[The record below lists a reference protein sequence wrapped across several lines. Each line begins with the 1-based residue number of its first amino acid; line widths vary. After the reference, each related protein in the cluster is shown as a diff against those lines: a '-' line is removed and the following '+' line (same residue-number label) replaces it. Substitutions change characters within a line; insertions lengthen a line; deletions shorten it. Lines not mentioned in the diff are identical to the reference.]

1 MKNVDD
7 WQKLTPNTTSADAI
21 FYQFC
26 DALEVKDGQSADEDG
41 WAWNRQ
47 SKVGARSGIAHTISR
62 VNRIS
67 DLLMQSVNVL

>member
-26 DALEVKDGQSADEDG
+26 DALEVKDGQSANENG
-41 WAWNRQ
+41 WGLDQAIQGWGTFWNNTYYQQRE
-47 SKVGARSGIAHTISR
+47 SYS
-62 VNRIS
+62 
-67 DLLMQSVNVL
+67 